1 VSDGFYL
8 TTPTASDD
16 GLDGL
21 TTKNRLYN
29 NTVRNANN
37 GIVVSDADDNI
48 FPNNTLEN
56 IESYEYFL
64 SDGSEIEIEDQ
75 HFTDDEISV
84 ESGTNTVTI
93 SNSGTI
99 TVDYNDSEDVDD
111 DNTHDTDVDFYTV
124 ELSGDETITI
134 ESIN

>member
-56 IESYEYFL
+56 INPMSIFL
-64 SDGSEIEIEDQ
+64 AMGQ
-75 HFTDDEISV
+75 R
-84 ESGTNTVTI
+84 
-93 SNSGTI
+93 
-99 TVDYNDSEDVDD
+99 
-111 DNTHDTDVDFYTV
+111 
-124 ELSGDETITI
+124 
-134 ESIN
+134 